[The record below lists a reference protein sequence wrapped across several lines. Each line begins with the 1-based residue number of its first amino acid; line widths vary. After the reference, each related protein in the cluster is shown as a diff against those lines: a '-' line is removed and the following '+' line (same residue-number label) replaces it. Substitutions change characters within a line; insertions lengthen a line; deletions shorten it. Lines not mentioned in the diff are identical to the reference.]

1 MDQTQAEKR
10 IEELK
15 GYYSHLAAY
24 VAVNLFLIAINVMN
38 WEGEIWFVYPLFG
51 WGIGLF
57 IHTMT
62 VFVANHDWEK
72 RKLQELRGWS
82 MTQDELAKLS
92 ERTDN
97 LVKILSSIN
106 WENIDPELLG
116 TREQIQNT
124 KETIDELQRNGSLES
139 DDSLSKEDVF
149 KEIEKLEE
157 FVTSAKFKFYDQAQN

>member
-1 MDQTQAEKR
+1 VNQKQAEER
-10 IEELK
+10 IQELK
-15 GYYSHLAAY
+15 GYYSHVAAY
-24 VAVNLFLIAINVMN
+24 LAVNLFLIAINLMN
-38 WEGEIWFVYPLFG
+38 WEGEVWFVYPLFG

-62 VFVANHDWEK
+62 VFVAGHDWEK

-82 MTQDELAKLS
+82 ITQDELAKLS

-106 WENIDPELLG
+106 WENIDPDLIN
-116 TREQIQNT
+116 TRDQI
-124 KETIDELQRNGSLES
+124 KSTINRIEELQKHGHLES

-157 FVTSAKFKFYDQAQN
+157 FVTSTKFSFYDKAQT

>member
-1 MDQTQAEKR
+1 MDQTQAENR

-62 VFVANHDWEK
+62 VFLANHDWEK

-124 KETIDELQRNGSLES
+124 KETIEELQRNGRLES

-157 FVTSAKFKFYDQAQN
+157 FVTSDKFNFYDQAQN